1 MIRNRTLPWE
11 INNSE
16 AVAKGNSQKRKSP
29 AESVATISFF
39 IGNFQSNYEVERV
52 VETCLDL
59 SPVVQ
64 KVSLFWDAS

>member
-1 MIRNRTLPWE
+1 MSRNRARPWE

-16 AVAKGNSQKRKSP
+16 AVVKGNPQKRKIP

-52 VETCLDL
+52 IETCRDL
-59 SPVVQ
+59 SPVVK
-64 KVSLFWDAS
+64 KVNLF

>member
-1 MIRNRTLPWE
+1 MSRNRTRPWE

-16 AVAKGNSQKRKSP
+16 AVGNSQKRKIP

-64 KVSLFWDAS
+64 KVSSFWDAL